1 MSVSGWGLL
10 APAGAAERTGRAFA
24 GGWRLLAPVAVVMA
38 LLGAWELYV
47 DLGGVDPLVLP
58 SPHAIA
64 SALYTDRGTL
74 WSNFLATAK
83 EVLLGIAAGVL
94 VALVLAVGI
103 HFSRT
108 LRHAV
113 YPLLVASQAIPI
125 VLVAPVFLIW
135 LGFGL
140 LPKLAIIALV
150 TFFPVVVTTMAALET
165 VDPELLKLLRTFDA
179 SRVQAFRRVELPSA
193 LPGVFT
199 GAKLAAVFSVIAA
212 VFAEQSGSSSG
223 LGLGYLF
230 TIDNSQFL
238 EADAFAAV
246 AVLSIFAMAMFA
258 ILAVAE
264 RRLLPWAYQ
273 SPKGID
279 NA

>member
-1 MSVSGWGLL
+1 M
-10 APAGAAERTGRAFA
+10 
-24 GGWRLLAPVAVVMA
+24 
-38 LLGAWELYV
+38 
-47 DLGGVDPLVLP
+47 
-58 SPHAIA
+58 
-64 SALYTDRGTL
+64 
-74 WSNFLATAK
+74 
-83 EVLLGIAAGVL
+83 
-94 VALVLAVGI
+94 
-103 HFSRT
+103 
-108 LRHAV
+108 
-113 YPLLVASQAIPI
+113 
-125 VLVAPVFLIW
+125 FLIW